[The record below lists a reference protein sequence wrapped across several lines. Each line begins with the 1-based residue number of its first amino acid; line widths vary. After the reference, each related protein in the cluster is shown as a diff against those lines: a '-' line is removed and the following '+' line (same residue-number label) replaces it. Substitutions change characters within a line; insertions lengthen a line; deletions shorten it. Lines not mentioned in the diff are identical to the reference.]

1 MASVVSQFDG
11 ITSDGQGSFN
21 LTGNWLG
28 AGEASAG
35 LGFFATVGRN
45 LDGSFTDAAWVPIA
59 YPGQDI
65 GPTSG
70 NTILYENY
78 VLGVYGDPDGT
89 IPRDTSRR
97 CRSRRFPPSW
107 QRAFFWHLAVARL
120 RRRAR

>member
-1 MASVVSQFDG
+1 M
-11 ITSDGQGSFN
+11 
-21 LTGNWLG
+21 
-28 AGEASAG
+28 
-35 LGFFATVGRN
+35 GRN

-70 NTILYENY
+70 NTVYENY

-89 IPRDTSRR
+89 TQGYVATVPEPAVPAILAAGVFLAS
-97 CRSRRFPPSW
+97 
-107 QRAFFWHLAVARL
+107 AVARL